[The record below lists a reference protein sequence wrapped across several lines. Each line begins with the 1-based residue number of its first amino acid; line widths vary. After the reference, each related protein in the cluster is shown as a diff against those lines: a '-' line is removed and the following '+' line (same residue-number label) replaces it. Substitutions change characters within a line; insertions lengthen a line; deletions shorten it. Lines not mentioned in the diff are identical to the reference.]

1 MLFKI
6 NIISYQLSDKTFE
19 VSQLQASIDDYQRH
33 ISESESKYKCEIA
46 KLKNKN
52 QELQFAL
59 EEAQKERLGV
69 TSRPQLS
76 SQAASCNG
84 DFLSEAGSLVSFF
97 LFFSVVCSLVIDNV
111 MIFLFLYLYSTL
123 SLIYFIIICD
133 YNFNVKY

>member
-6 NIISYQLSDKTFE
+6 NIIFYQLSDKTFE
-19 VSQLQASIDDYQRH
+19 VSQLQASVDDYQRH

-69 TSRPQLS
+69 TSKPQLS

-84 DFLSEAGSLVSFF
+84 DFLSEAGSLVSFL
-97 LFFSVVCSLVIDNV
+97 LFFSVVSSLVIDNDAFSSFV
-111 MIFLFLYLYSTL
+111 YLCFILFFF
-123 SLIYFIIICD
+123 IYFLKKV
-133 YNFNVKY
+133 FSS